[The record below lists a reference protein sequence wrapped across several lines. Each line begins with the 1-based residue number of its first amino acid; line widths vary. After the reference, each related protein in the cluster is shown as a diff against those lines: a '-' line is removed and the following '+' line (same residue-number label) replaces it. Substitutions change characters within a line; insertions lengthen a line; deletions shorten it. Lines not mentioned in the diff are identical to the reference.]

1 MDHHWH
7 LKGVDKVILPVIEQI
22 LIGVPQTFGE
32 KEALFPMDR
41 EWTKGRGNS
50 SGGFSA
56 AYRKTIP
63 RVDCCNM

>member
-41 EWTKGRGNS
+41 EWTRGERYS
-50 SGGFSA
+50 QSCHRSEGVVRRQLL
-56 AYRKTIP
+56 Y
-63 RVDCCNM
+63 